1 MAESAS
7 DEAAK
12 GAIDSVLGQ
21 LKEGMGGIVRG
32 ITGDE
37 DGDDKQEDELTVTEQ
52 EDMIQ
57 PE

>member
-1 MAESAS
+1 
-7 DEAAK
+7 
-12 GAIDSVLGQ
+12 
-21 LKEGMGGIVRG
+21 MGGIVRG

>member
-1 MAESAS
+1 
-7 DEAAK
+7 
-12 GAIDSVLGQ
+12 
-21 LKEGMGGIVRG
+21 MGGIVRG

-37 DGDDKQEDELTVTEQ
+37 DGDDIQEDESTVTEQ